1 MFANVGKSI
10 AAFERTIAPARS
22 RFDTFAD
29 ALGAGAST
37 AGLLAPA
44 EVRGLKLFIGKG
56 SCTNYH
62 NGPLFTDNFFHN
74 TGVPAVASLPEDTGR
89 ALGAQQVKADEF
101 NCLGPYSD
109 AAPEDCAELKYMAA
123 DGEELNRA
131 FKPPTLRG
139 VADRPPFMH
148 AGQFATLDE
157 VLAHYNAAPEAPG
170 GHSELKPLTMSAEE
184 LADLEAFLRTLSPG
198 GEK

>member
-1 MFANVGKSI
+1 
-10 AAFERTIAPARS
+10 
-22 RFDTFAD
+22 
-29 ALGAGAST
+29 
-37 AGLLAPA
+37 
-44 EVRGLKLFIGKG
+44 
-56 SCTNYH
+56 
-62 NGPLFTDNFFHN
+62 
-74 TGVPAVASLPEDTGR
+74 
-89 ALGAQQVKADEF
+89 
-101 NCLGPYSD
+101 
-109 AAPEDCAELKYMAA
+109 MAA
-123 DGEELNRA
+123 DGEELIRA